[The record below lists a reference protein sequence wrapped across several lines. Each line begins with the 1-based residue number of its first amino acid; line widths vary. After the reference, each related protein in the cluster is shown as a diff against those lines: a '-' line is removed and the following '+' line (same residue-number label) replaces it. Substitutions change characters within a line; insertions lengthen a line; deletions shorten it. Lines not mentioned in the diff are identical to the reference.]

1 MERRL
6 SASITRR
13 MLDLAG
19 LSPGMRVL
27 DVATGRGE
35 PAIPAAHRVAPSG
48 SVLGVDVSGAMLELA
63 RERADAENV
72 TNLELRIEN
81 AESLNGVPSAH
92 FDAALARWGL
102 MYFSSPV
109 SALKEVSRTLRE
121 GGVFV
126 AAFWAE
132 PERVPCMSLPR
143 TALAKYA
150 PLREI
155 DLEAP
160 GMFAYAREE
169 RIRRDFSAGGLNI
182 ECCEEH
188 DTPLVEAA
196 TERELVAWARTFA
209 VGRLLNDFAPE
220 IQAAWEAYFLQE
232 ARASSPQGK
241 LVLGGV
247 TRIVVAKKC

>member
-1 MERRL
+1 LPTSIKPCVKRTTTDAAQQIWRKYDGMERRL

-102 MYFSSPV
+102 MYFSSP
-109 SALKEVSRTLRE
+109 RTRRVGANLCSWPLIERLCA
-121 GGVFV
+121 GDPGRVGSLFPPRGARIV
-126 AAFWAE
+126 AAGETRSWRRHPHRRGEKMLTA
-132 PERVPCMSLPR
+132 PR
-143 TALAKYA
+143 RYCPRAL
-150 PLREI
+150 R
-155 DLEAP
+155 
-160 GMFAYAREE
+160 
-169 RIRRDFSAGGLNI
+169 
-182 ECCEEH
+182 
-188 DTPLVEAA
+188 
-196 TERELVAWARTFA
+196 
-209 VGRLLNDFAPE
+209 
-220 IQAAWEAYFLQE
+220 
-232 ARASSPQGK
+232 
-241 LVLGGV
+241 
-247 TRIVVAKKC
+247 